1 MCTSVEQ
8 KNAIILQVEASW
20 QYICACIHTAEHHV
34 IATEFYR
41 RCFFFFALVF
51 VATSQVSFW
60 LQLALFSHSA
70 MASLQL
76 ETWPSL
82 GVQSPNVLSLSPKPC
97 RGPLKAAHKFW

>member
-41 RCFFFFALVF
+41 RCFFFFCLSFRSHFSGF
-51 VATSQVSFW
+51 VLAATSS
-60 LQLALFSHSA
+60 
-70 MASLQL
+70 
-76 ETWPSL
+76 
-82 GVQSPNVLSLSPKPC
+82 VQSLSHGQS
-97 RGPLKAAHKFW
+97 AT